1 MDFAVATMLA
11 VDSRARYFVMGIC
24 FFCPNG
30 HPLNVKAEL
39 AGRIG
44 LCPKCR
50 VKMRIPL
57 QSTRALDEKDY
68 HGQQT
73 AEAVPDARR
82 RENKSSNLRDDSQ
95 VSNQA
100 NDWGETSSLDSE
112 SPVNELILRA
122 TEKSSRNIREKR
134 YDAEADFSNSDALLD
149 DPDAL
154 WYVITHDNQRYGPAQ
169 GNVLRSWINERRVGP
184 KTRILRSGW
193 QSPLEAGQVFPE
205 IVKIFE
211 KDGAGED
218 LTRGAMESFDA
229 ASFVG
234 RSSYSDARE
243 SLDELRKTQR
253 RTVGALCFISFL
265 TFVLLCAVG
274 ALIWILLRR

>member
-1 MDFAVATMLA
+1 
-11 VDSRARYFVMGIC
+11 MGRC

-44 LCPKCR
+44 LCPRCR

-57 QSTRALDEKDY
+57 QSMREIDEKDY

-73 AEAVPDARR
+73 AEAVADIRGR
-82 RENKSSNLRDDSQ
+82 GDVSSKSSAESQ
-95 VSNQA
+95 VSNQE
-100 NDWGETSSLDSE
+100 NIWSLSSSSDSE
-112 SPVNELILRA
+112 SPVNELIMRA
-122 TEKSSRNIREKR
+122 TEKSSRNARER
-134 YDAEADFSNSDALLD
+134 RCDAEGEFADSAALLN

-154 WYVITHDNQRYGPAQ
+154 WYVITLDNRRYGPAQ
-169 GNVLRSWINERRVGP
+169 GSVLRSWIDERRVGP
-184 KTRILRSGW
+184 RTRILRSGW

-205 IVKIFE
+205 IVNKLE
-211 KDGAGED
+211 KDGDPVSG
-218 LTRGAMESFDA
+218 LTRKDANPFDGVSFGGH
-229 ASFVG
+229 SP
-234 RSSYSDARE
+234 YSDARE

-253 RTVGALCFISFL
+253 RAIGALCLVGFL

-274 ALIWILLRR
+274 ALIWMLLRR